1 MRSRELYGGLERA
14 PHRSLLR
21 AVGVGP
27 RDWGKP
33 FIGIANS
40 RVDLVPGHRHLDRLG
55 SVVKAAVREAGGVP
69 FEFHAIAV
77 DDGLAMG
84 HVGMS
89 YSLPSRELIADSV
102 ETMVE
107 AHRLDGLVCLASC
120 DKIVPGMLMAAL
132 RVDVP
137 AIFVAGGPMATGQ
150 VAGRRLSL
158 ASVFEAVGA
167 VAAGR
172 MAAGELGEIEAA
184 ACPSCGSC
192 SGMFTANTMNCLLEA
207 LGLALPDNGSLPALS
222 AERDELARR
231 AGHEVVRLVREDLR
245 PRRIATRAAFNN
257 AIALDMALGGS
268 TNTVLHLLAAAGEA
282 GVPLRLEDFDRI
294 SRRVPTLASLNPS
307 GPHFMDDLARAGGVP
322 AVLGELHARGHLDLE
337 VETVGGGLAL
347 RPIGDQEVIREVR
360 PEGGLAALRG
370 SLAPLGAVVKA
381 AAVAPEMLRHRGPA
395 RVFDEEVAAVRAIHE
410 GRIVPG
416 DVVVLR
422 RVGPRGA
429 PGMPEMLGP
438 TSALAGRGLD
448 GSVALVTDGR
458 FSGATRGA
466 AIGHVCP
473 EAAIGGPLA
482 GVAEGDTIAIDIP
495 DRRLDVEPV
504 RSGPPSPPAR
514 RSRWLDRYARLVGG
528 AHEGAP
534 LTGNL
539 TGDSW

>member
-1 MRSRELYGGLERA
+1 
-14 PHRSLLR
+14 
-21 AVGVGP
+21 
-27 RDWGKP
+27 
-33 FIGIANS
+33 
-40 RVDLVPGHRHLDRLG
+40 
-55 SVVKAAVREAGGVP
+55 
-69 FEFHAIAV
+69 
-77 DDGLAMG
+77 
-84 HVGMS
+84 
-89 YSLPSRELIADSV
+89 
-102 ETMVE
+102 
-107 AHRLDGLVCLASC
+107 
-120 DKIVPGMLMAAL
+120 
-132 RVDVP
+132 
-137 AIFVAGGPMATGQ
+137 
-150 VAGRRLSL
+150 
-158 ASVFEAVGA
+158 
-167 VAAGR
+167 
-172 MAAGELGEIEAA
+172 
-184 ACPSCGSC
+184 
-192 SGMFTANTMNCLLEA
+192 
-207 LGLALPDNGSLPALS
+207 
-222 AERDELARR
+222 
-231 AGHEVVRLVREDLR
+231 
-245 PRRIATRAAFNN
+245 
-257 AIALDMALGGS
+257 
-268 TNTVLHLLAAAGEA
+268 
-282 GVPLRLEDFDRI
+282 
-294 SRRVPTLASLNPS
+294 
-307 GPHFMDDLARAGGVP
+307 
-322 AVLGELHARGHLDLE
+322 
-337 VETVGGGLAL
+337 
-347 RPIGDQEVIREVR
+347 VIREVR